1 MVDYPSSLPTEFNGP
16 AFAEQP
22 VKSLRTLAGH
32 SRLRPSQLS
41 ARTMLLALAA
51 LNLATASGQPPAQP
65 GAQVTAPQTPVAQPA
80 TPPVAVAPA
89 SGPDAMVKLDASG
102 EMDLKSLVEYVAVRI
117 GMRFTY
123 DQSLVQKK
131 VNIIAPDPIPVSTLL
146 DVLQSV
152 LKTEGLV
159 LAEAGVPGWMRIV
172 PLDRI
177 PEVARSA
184 NEAIDLTELGAAEPL
199 TRIFTVKSADPS
211 ALAELVRPTMS
222 KNGASIIPVA
232 NQRILIV
239 TDVAEN
245 VRRVAQLI
253 ELLDTAKPLVD
264 VTFVGVQYVKAE
276 ELAEQLQQLLAAK
289 AKALGR
295 KEEDASGVEV
305 VVQARTNQL
314 ILIGNS
320 NEIAQATE
328 ILKQLDKQLPT
339 TPGTFRL
346 NFVSPEKFDEVLRS
360 VIEGR
365 AVRPPYQSRVE
376 GTALVVESTPEILA
390 LAEQLRV
397 QLDTREAP
405 ADQSP
410 IRFYKVKNVPAGEL
424 LETIQGIFAGGAT
437 PTRRTLPERRRT
449 TNDPWVPG
457 PNYPPIYGGFA
468 GDPFVPLPQ
477 TPALRNNPPL
487 ANIPLP
493 SADANTPLLQ
503 PAVPTGMQADSA
515 ASNSLTS
522 ELIGDAQV
530 TVDVHTNTI
539 IVVAKPDVQRIYA
552 SLIEQLD
559 KRRPQVLVE
568 AKVVIVDTSD
578 DFTLGVEISGGDRT
592 GAKKLFAF
600 SSYGF
605 SQVNPVN
612 GALQIV
618 PGVGFNGTLVDPST
632 ADVVVRALSTHRRAR
647 VLSAPRILVN
657 DNAEGELT
665 SVLEVPFTSVNA
677 SQTVAT
683 TSFAGF
689 AEAGTTITVTPTISD
704 DNYLQ
709 MDYVVTLNSFTG
721 DGAQGVPPPRQTNEV
736 RSRVTVPDGYT
747 VIVGGLTN
755 KNDTMLY
762 RGFPWLE
769 NIPVVRDLTG
779 ATTKSWKQ
787 TSLFVFL
794 RPVILRDDKFKD
806 LKYISDQEIC
816 DASLSSEYPSS
827 QPRSIP

>member
-1 MVDYPSSLPTEFNGP
+1 MS
-16 AFAEQP
+16 
-22 VKSLRTLAGH
+22 H
-32 SRLRPSQLS
+32 SQLANDHKAVALPGS
-41 ARTMLLALAA
+41 EEVMQVVMKISPTGANCPWPKALATICIV
-51 LNLATASGQPPAQP
+51 LAVIVMNATRLDAQQPP
-65 GAQVTAPQTPVAQPA
+65 PA
-80 TPPVAVAPA
+80 NAPA
-89 SGPDAMVKLDASG
+89 ANVPPASAPEEAVVKLDASG
-102 EMDLKSLVEYVAVRI
+102 EMDLKALVEYVAVRV
-117 GMRFTY
+117 GLKFTY

-131 VNIIAPDPIPVSTLL
+131 VNIIAPDPIPVSSLL

-159 LAEAGVPGWMRIV
+159 LAEAEMPGWMRIV
-172 PLDRI
+172 PVERI
-177 PEVARSA
+177 PEVARPA
-184 NEAIDLTELGAAEPL
+184 GDPADLAEAGAAEPL
-199 TRIFTVKSADPS
+199 TRVFRLKSALPS
-211 ALAELVRPTMS
+211 TLAELLRPTMS
-222 KNGASIIPVA
+222 KSGASIVA
-232 NQRILIV
+232 VDPQRVLIV

-245 VRRVAQLI
+245 IRRVAKLI
-253 ELLDTAKPLVD
+253 ELLDTTKPLVD
-264 VTFVGVQYVKAE
+264 VKFVGVRFVKAE
-276 ELAEQLQQLLAAK
+276 DLAQQLQELLAAK

-295 KEEDASGVEV
+295 AEKEATGVEV

-314 ILIGNS
+314 ILIGDAS
-320 NEIAQATE
+320 EIAQAEE
-328 ILKQLDKQLPT
+328 ILSQLDQQLPT

-346 NFVSPEKFDEVLRS
+346 NFVSPERLDEVLRG

-365 AVRPPYQSRVE
+365 AVRPPYQSRIE
-376 GTALVVESTPEILA
+376 GTSLIVESTPEVLQ

-405 ADQSP
+405 AEQSP
-410 IRFYKVKNVPAGEL
+410 IRFYKIKNVPAGEL
-424 LETIQGIFAGGAT
+424 LETLQSILGGGAA
-437 PTRRTLPERRRT
+437 PSRRVLPERRRT
-449 TNDPWVPG
+449 TNDSWVPG
-457 PNYPPIYGGFA
+457 PNNPPIYGGA
-468 GDPFVPLPQ
+468 TADPFVPLPV
-477 TPALRNNPPL
+477 TPALRNPMPPISDNPVAVEPNAPL
-487 ANIPLP
+487 AALP
-493 SADANTPLLQ
+493 FPPGLPGT
-503 PAVPTGMQADSA
+503 ADSI
-515 ASNSLTS
+515 TS
-522 ELIGDAQV
+522 ELIGEAKV

-539 IVVAKPDVQRIYA
+539 IVIAKPDVQRIYA
-552 SLIEQLD
+552 GLIEQLD

-578 DFTLGVEISGGDRT
+578 DFTLGVEISGGDRS
-592 GAKKLFAF
+592 GLSRLFAF

-689 AEAGTTITVTPTISD
+689 AQAGTTITVTPTISED
-704 DNYLQ
+704 DHLQ
-709 MDYVVTLNSFTG
+709 LDYIVTLNSFTG

-755 KNDTMLY
+755 KNDSLQY
-762 RGFPWLE
+762 RGIPWLE
-769 NIPVVRDLTG
+769 KIPVVRDLTG
-779 ATTKSWKQ
+779 ATSKSWKQ

-806 LKYISDQEIC
+806 LKYVSDIEMC
-816 DASLSSEYPSS
+816 NASLPGEYPASET
-827 QPRSIP
+827 RSIP